1 MLGLSTGIKISILSE
16 SGHST
21 FVLCIKRESIDVE
34 RRGAHET
41 RCSYSRDV
49 MCVSHRQRKKDAF

>member
-34 RRGAHET
+34 RHTSTQRHT
-41 RCSYSRDV
+41 RQDV
-49 MCVSHRQRKKDAF
+49 HIHVM